1 MKDTASPVFI
11 ARMTDVY
18 FDKKQPPLLQSWL
31 ELRLFIPAEP
41 PVRAGALPREYI
53 LQGEAADSYL
63 HFSIQGIDNTGPEQL
78 HRLCLLLAM
87 VRDTFF
93 DGLMS
98 FVNPATDD
106 R

>member
-11 ARMTDVY
+11 ARVTEVY
-18 FDKKQPPLLQSWL
+18 FDKKQPPPLPQSWL

-41 PVRAGALPREYI
+41 PVRAGALSREYI

-63 HFSIQGIDNTGPEQL
+63 HFSIQGIDSTGPEQL

-93 DGLMS
+93 DGLMG
-98 FVNPATDD
+98 FIQTDN
-106 R
+106 